1 MGDPC
6 AKYPCGRAHHG
17 RGRRRLSP
25 TSRPLTVGAEEAS
38 FGRHPRRRHRPCH
51 HLGRSRRRCRALRRV
66 GRPFRPSAPSVKKH
80 ERVTAISGP
89 IVDLEGHFW
98 CYGPYITMKKNH
110 LWPFEARAD
119 FSVSLTSH
127 VSEPPGGPGSGGS
140 PPSPDF
146 EDLYVMPLA
155 VGYAP
160 RKSQLIS
167 QRASR
172 NGPLFVLLLRR
183 LSGCTTIPRR
193 RRALPYP
200 TRHGSKA
207 IGRNKLP
214 TGDRTDF
221 IR

>member
-1 MGDPC
+1 MLWTLHN
-6 AKYPCGRAHHG
+6 Y
-17 RGRRRLSP
+17 
-25 TSRPLTVGAEEAS
+25 E
-38 FGRHPRRRHRPCH
+38 
-51 HLGRSRRRCRALRRV
+51 
-66 GRPFRPSAPSVKKH
+66 
-80 ERVTAISGP
+80 
-89 IVDLEGHFW
+89 
-98 CYGPYITMKKNH
+98 KNH

-172 NGPLFVLLLRR
+172 NGPLFVVLLLIER
-183 LSGCTTIPRR
+183 LHHDPEKL
-193 RRALPYP
+193 RALPYP

>member
-80 ERVTAISGP
+80 ERVTAVSGP
-89 IVDLEGHFW
+89 TVDLEGHFW
-98 CYGPYITMKKNH
+98 CYGPYITMKKITCGR
-110 LWPFEARAD
+110 LKLVLTFPSLSRVTSQRARPAA
-119 FSVSLTSH
+119 
-127 VSEPPGGPGSGGS
+127 PGSGGS

-172 NGPLFVLLLRR
+172 NGPLFVLLLIER
-183 LSGCTTIPRR
+183 LHHDPEKL
-193 RRALPYP
+193 RALPYP